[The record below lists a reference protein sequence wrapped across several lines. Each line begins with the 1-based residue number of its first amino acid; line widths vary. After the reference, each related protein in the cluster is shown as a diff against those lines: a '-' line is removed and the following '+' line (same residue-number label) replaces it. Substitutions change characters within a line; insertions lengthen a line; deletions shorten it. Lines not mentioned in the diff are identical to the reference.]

1 MGDLTARLTR
11 SEFYTENGGIQLL
24 GLMHLFSISGFQ
36 VTIVYQI
43 WRYLSQRLWIQREHS
58 LVIVQFILIILWV
71 FAGGVQSLIRPVFL
85 GVSQAWRD
93 LHWLNIDAKD
103 AWGLA
108 LIGGVL
114 IEPGV
119 LHNLGGQLSYLLT
132 FGLLWIQNRPRVSK
146 YLAIIFYFT
155 DIIMAYF

>member
-1 MGDLTARLTR
+1 MNWFEKLPKGLRDYGETLLLGYTR

-71 FAGGVQSLIRPVFL
+71 FAGGVQSLISP
-85 GVSQAWRD
+85 
-93 LHWLNIDAKD
+93 
-103 AWGLA
+103 
-108 LIGGVL
+108 
-114 IEPGV
+114 
-119 LHNLGGQLSYLLT
+119 
-132 FGLLWIQNRPRVSK
+132 
-146 YLAIIFYFT
+146 YF
-155 DIIMAYF
+155 